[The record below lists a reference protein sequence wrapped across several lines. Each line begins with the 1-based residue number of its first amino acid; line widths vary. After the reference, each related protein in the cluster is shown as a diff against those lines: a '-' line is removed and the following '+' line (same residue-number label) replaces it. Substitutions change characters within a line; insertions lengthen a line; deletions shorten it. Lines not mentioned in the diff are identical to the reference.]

1 MSQKYSLELM
11 KMILYQP
18 LKIFWICLSFAG
30 VSLLFNG
37 GFINLYRLHRNE
49 ETLFAQIKST
59 RLQVVE
65 LDKQLSMAKD
75 PVFIQRQA
83 LDRYDMVDE
92 NDLVFV
98 FPEE

>member
-1 MSQKYSLELM
+1 M
-11 KMILYQP
+11 KMILYRP
-18 LKIFWICLSFAG
+18 LKVFWICLSFAA

-37 GFINLYRLHRNE
+37 GFINLYRLHRDQ
-49 ETLFAQIKST
+49 ETLHSQILST
-59 RLQVVE
+59 KNHVV
-65 LDKQLSMAKD
+65 QLESQLKMAKD